1 MRADAG
7 APTMARMIAPNTHI
21 EEIPVLVVGGGPA
34 GLAAA
39 VELARHEIPALLVE
53 RRANLSSH
61 PRATVLSLRSMELMR
76 AWGLEAAVR
85 SRNLEVDNRMLDA
98 ETLAGADSGS
108 LLWVGYPNRAQSRAL
123 SPVDVACVAQDEV
136 EPLMLAHLREQPSAR
151 VSLGT
156 ELTRVWVG
164 ADGVRATLR
173 DLRTGSLRSVHARY
187 LVVADGARSAV
198 GGALG
203 IGLLGPEDV
212 MAGVTTLFR
221 APLWDVVGTH
231 RHLIYSVNQPDAAGG
246 VLPPRP
252 GDPGGGGA
260 GGGG

>member
-1 MRADAG
+1 MPID
-7 APTMARMIAPNTHI
+7 NDDV
-21 EEIPVLVVGGGPA
+21 PVLVVGAGPA

-39 VELARHEIPALLVE
+39 LGRGRRQVPALLVE
-53 RRANLSSH
+53 RRATLSSH

-98 ETLAGADSGS
+98 ETLADADSGS

-156 ELTRVWVG
+156 E
-164 ADGVRATLR
+164 
-173 DLRTGSLRSVHARY
+173 
-187 LVVADGARSAV
+187 
-198 GGALG
+198 
-203 IGLLGPEDV
+203 
-212 MAGVTTLFR
+212 
-221 APLWDVVGTH
+221 
-231 RHLIYSVNQPDAAGG
+231 
-246 VLPPRP
+246 
-252 GDPGGGGA
+252 
-260 GGGG
+260 